1 MRKNHNSLNNPY
13 LHWKRMGVHRFQ
25 NLLILIIWCLSKI
38 KFGGKIK
45 YTYITSSIVLMTWNT
60 IIMQLNFYLYFNSN
74 SLVQNHSRINWTIW
88 SVLKNRTFP
97 YYKSGKGQY
106 AFFPVKLSRF
116 DEKNY
121 FLGSSGHPYFM
132 NPFEYGKSFLDKL
145 FLKRFRTLTQTKP

>member
-1 MRKNHNSLNNPY
+1 
-13 LHWKRMGVHRFQ
+13 
-25 NLLILIIWCLSKI
+25 
-38 KFGGKIK
+38 
-45 YTYITSSIVLMTWNT
+45 
-60 IIMQLNFYLYFNSN
+60 MQLNFYLYFYSN

-145 FLKRFRTLTQTKP
+145 FTKRFGTIAETKP

>member
-1 MRKNHNSLNNPY
+1 ML
-13 LHWKRMGVHRFQ
+13 LHQPCKPGWWHFQ
-25 NLLILIIWCLSKI
+25 AARSPPDK
-38 KFGGKIK
+38 GKVPAQRWHPK
-45 YTYITSSIVLMTWNT
+45 AQPAGRETRGELTWNK
-60 IIMQLNFYLYFNSN
+60 IIMQLNFYLYCYSN

-145 FLKRFRTLTQTKP
+145 FPKICGTLAIHICPPPGL